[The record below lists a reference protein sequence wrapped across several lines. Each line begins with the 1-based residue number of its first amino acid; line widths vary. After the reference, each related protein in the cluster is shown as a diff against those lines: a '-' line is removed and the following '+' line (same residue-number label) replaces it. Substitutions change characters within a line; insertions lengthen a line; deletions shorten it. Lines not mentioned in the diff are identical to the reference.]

1 MTSLNKW
8 RLFGLTA
15 LVSAGL
21 SAGLTISALKGYLA
35 EREKARE
42 VIAELYERETD
53 TFPLELGYQV
63 HSSNS
68 SLKDARVVLLGETHL
83 KDDKKHSEF
92 FRHYIKDNDIVLLES
107 VPKAE
112 NLEAIL
118 DDCESNQAI
127 KKACEHLNYN
137 PELKTIVYKMAVLS
151 LHPELY
157 GIKQAGKKPKIRGAD
172 DMKAYFESGAAET
185 RFMELKEED
194 SLEERARRLDE
205 IIQCVMKRDNSMF
218 ASIQEAL
225 KETPGKVYLIVGKG
239 HIDQANTEVLR
250 VPDSKDWLVNKI
262 KSNGANYVAYI
273 PDRTKDNQ
281 EETEQEEEIEG
292 TGTPESI
299 QAQSKI
305 KEQEF
310 LKFADKV
317 AKARKRFSDYEKRFA
332 GKE

>member
-1 MTSLNKW
+1 MAINKW
-8 RLFGLTA
+8 KAFGLTGICA
-15 LVSAGL
+15 ATL
-21 SAGLTISALKGYLA
+21 SFGVALKSARDYFK
-35 EREKARE
+35 EKTRARCLQKE
-42 VIAELYERETD
+42 VYAGETD

-92 FRHYIKDNDIVLLES
+92 FRHYIQNNDIVLLES
-107 VPKAE
+107 IPKAE
-112 NLEAIL
+112 NLEGIL
-118 DDCESNQAI
+118 DDCESTPEI
-127 KKACEHLNYN
+127 KRACEHLNYD
-137 PELKTIVYKMAVLS
+137 PKLKSIVYQMAVLS

-172 DMKAYFESGAAET
+172 DMKAYFESGTAEA

-194 SLEERARRLDE
+194 SQEERTRHLDNL
-205 IIQCVMKRDNSMF
+205 IQCVMKRDNSMF

-239 HIDQANTEVLR
+239 HIDQANTKVLR
-250 VPDSKDWLVNKI
+250 VPDPKDWLVNKI
-262 KSNGANYVAYI
+262 RNNGANYVAYI
-273 PDRTKDNQ
+273 PDRTKDNPEHA
-281 EETEQEEEIEG
+281 EETEAREEAE
-292 TGTPESI
+292 TMS
-299 QAQSKI
+299 QSKI

-310 LKFADKV
+310 IRFSDKV